1 MPSTE
6 MTMTSYYGNKKA
18 SATAGATPPPAAE
31 SVVPTTRYQNK
42 KTESVTLRLDKDVLD
57 KLRKE
62 SNDKQISFNTLSN
75 QIFIQHLNWHAHAA
89 KAGFISIRKSL
100 LINMLEKMPEQE
112 VLRVAEDLAKKESK
126 NFILMLRN
134 EYSITTAL
142 DVLETWLKVVGYH
155 YRHEVKGSE
164 HSYIIQHD
172 MGRKWSLYLSKLF
185 GFIAEDFELP
195 RVDFDESESIL
206 SFRVDIGAAL
216 LK

>member
-1 MPSTE
+1 MHSNAMRTSSS
-6 MTMTSYYGNKKA
+6 SYYGNKKA
-18 SATAGATPPPAAE
+18 AAAPPAE
-31 SVVPTTRYQNK
+31 SVVPTTTRYQNNK

-57 KLRKE
+57 RLRKE

-75 QIFIQHLNWHAHAA
+75 QIFIQHLNWHAHAT

-112 VLRVAEDLAKKESK
+112 VLRMAEDSARKESK

-134 EYSITTAL
+134 EYSVTSAL
-142 DVLETWLKVVGYH
+142 DVLETWLKIVGYS
-155 YRHEVKGSE
+155 YRHEVKGTE

-206 SFRVDIGAAL
+206 SFKVDIGAAL